1 MLAIARA
8 LMMDPKLMI
17 LDEPSLG
24 LAPILVDEV
33 FHIIENL
40 EKKGVAIPLIE
51 QNITKVLKVAKRG
64 YVMNTGRIEIEGES
78 ELILNNPDV
87 KKAYLGI

>member
-40 EKKGVAIPLIE
+40 EKKGVAILLIE
-51 QNITKVLKVAKRG
+51 QNITKALKVAKRG
-64 YVMNTGRIEIEGES
+64 YVMNTGRIEIQGES

>member
-8 LMMDPKLMI
+8 LMMDPKLTI

-40 EKKGVAIPLIE
+40 EKKGVAILLIE
-51 QNITKVLKVAKRG
+51 QNITKALKVAKRG